1 MNTQTLV
8 RPTGGPVTPEPQQP
22 GRRSRRALAA
32 GAVAALA
39 LAAAAAAGAV
49 ALTGGDDV
57 PAGATTTHPAAAA
70 DAAGAPAQAQAPGDS
85 PGRSEAAAQG
95 SGQSTA
101 GDDDAPA
108 AGQRPGATTVREFG
122 RLVRVER
129 SGGTLT
135 LVVDRERWLTGAA
148 AQAWW
153 KAHPQYEPDSTDDV
167 AIDNVSERLRRYP
180 LTDHAVLVAQRWL
193 RADGGDGTGAER
205 LTPEQLV
212 ERMAGIKVHVWLVH
226 QGSADGPVT
235 QLTEAV
241 LP

>member
-1 MNTQTLV
+1 VNTQTLV
-8 RPTGGPVTPEPQQP
+8 RPAVAAATPEPPRP
-22 GRRSRRALAA
+22 GRRGRATLAL
-32 GAVAALA
+32 GAVAAFG

-49 ALTGGDDV
+49 VLTGGDDA
-57 PAGATTTHPAAAA
+57 PAGATTTH
-70 DAAGAPAQAQAPGDS
+70 AAGSAGSAGAAKAPGDS
-85 PGRSEAAAQG
+85 PGRSEVPAQG

-101 GDDDAPA
+101 GDDAPA
-108 AGQRPGATTVREFG
+108 AGQQPGAAPVREFG

-129 SGGTLT
+129 SGDTVI
-135 LVVDRERWLTGAA
+135 LVVDRERMLTGAA
-148 AQAWW
+148 AEAWW
-153 KAHPQYEPDSTDDV
+153 KAHPQYEPEQSDF

-193 RADGGDGTGAER
+193 RADGGDRTGAER

-212 ERMAGIKVHVWLVH
+212 ERSAGIEVHLWLVH